1 MGEIKFNI
9 VGDASGFKKAVADAK
24 AGVSDAKRQIES
36 EGQAMSDVF
45 DNLKKTIATTFTF
58 AFAGQLAGQI
68 AQVRGEFQQLE
79 VAFKTMLG
87 SAEKANALMSQL
99 TTTAAITPF
108 GLQDVANGAKQLL
121 AFGMASNK
129 VNETLIRLGDIAAG
143 LSIPLTDLVY
153 LYGTTMTQGRLFTQD
168 FRQFQGRG
176 IPIADELAKQFGV
189 AKKAVGELVT
199 AGKIGFPEVEKAIIA
214 MTSEGG
220 KFGGL
225 MEAQSKTI
233 TGQISNI
240 EDAIDSMFNEIG
252 QSSEG
257 LINGALSSVSFLIE
271 NYQTIAELLMVIAG
285 AYGINKAALALNAG
299 VANAMAVQEIEAY
312 TALLGAK
319 EANNI
324 SDAQTLASTKGMSV
338 AKAEELL
345 AVKAL
350 VKEKIAELG
359 ATHALALAKQ
369 NEANIAVASSAKQLA
384 STEARMNLVRQ
395 QIAAT
400 YITNDAKKREA
411 LLTELN
417 TLSEQ
422 RNALVKAQ
430 KTAQIQLET
439 ATIEVNSAQTALNTA
454 TTQANT
460 IANSVNA
467 KSVNM
472 LSLAFGGLK
481 KAWAGVTGF
490 LSANPYLL
498 LGLAIA
504 GVAYSIYK
512 VVTASNVYEAA
523 QENMAKITEEL
534 NNKISEH
541 KSKAEGYIRTI
552 RDENAMTFE
561 RTKAYKDL
569 QEIIPS
575 ITEQYSLQELQTL
588 NNVDAQRMLN
598 EEMQKMARGGLV
610 EQVNKFSDSG
620 DKMSEFWEGN
630 SFWSFIKQT
639 NAETPIWLNLIGS
652 ATGIFGKLTTSIIGA
667 SNAAEKFGKE
677 MQEKAIDALRIFD
690 EEAEEQAF
698 LELDVETQI
707 KVSKENEEKTAKEAK
722 ELKAKAEEAINSG
735 DNTLFV
741 DYYVQYQFKLKE
753 KEKWEERLNN
763 AMQAPTY
770 DEQKKQWKVELAEK
784 RKLLKEQ
791 SKDSSRATETD
802 RETTRKEIQ
811 DLEKKLGVNKSGKSS
826 GKSPEELKADYV
838 KAQQALEG
846 VKERQQKEQNR
857 QIRDMYFRQQELEI
871 SLMDDASKRRI
882 EEEKLNRQKE
892 EYELQKEMEDAQ
904 EAEIARQKALF
915 DAQEEEKA
923 KAEAQKGKK
932 YTKKVFADED
942 INNAEL
948 AKIADRYKTLGELT
962 QQKADADARKAE
974 ADAMNEYLIEYG
986 TYQEKRKAIADKYNK
1001 QIAEAETEGQKKILQ
1016 KQMENE
1022 LSELDISANKTTSIV
1037 AQLFGDMTDK
1047 SLADLRR
1054 LQTEGKKVL
1063 DFLTGGQWNEE
1074 TGKDL
1079 GITKEMFNTIS
1090 ADPAKLAELQKIL
1103 KDLTDDV
1110 KALENP
1116 FKQVKMGFGDMFK
1129 NLKDPKKFSEA
1140 LNDVVS
1146 AMNKIS
1152 QAGSFVSDSI
1162 RSLGN
1167 AFGSDTFGAI
1177 ADGLDMALGAMDS
1190 AMQGAQAGAA
1200 FGPWGA
1206 AAGAAIG
1213 LVSSLGESIAELHD
1227 NKKEKKIVAFQEQID
1242 GLQKRYDKLGDAIE
1256 RAYSADASGLIEEQN
1271 KMLAK
1276 QRELI
1281 SQQIAEEQDKKNA
1294 DQSRIN
1300 EWTDKMEEVSKQIE
1314 ENKRE
1319 AIEAMTG
1326 TDISSAID
1334 SFATALAD
1342 AWQNGTDSAY
1352 ESVNVVKKLLRT
1364 GIVEYIKKTISPDVE
1379 ALMGNMANYLGD
1391 GVISEYEQA
1400 LLDAEAK
1407 AIANKSDQ
1415 LLGTA
1420 KKAGLLT
1427 DEASSGTSGG
1437 ASAMTQETAE
1447 EVNGRFTAMQ
1457 ISMEAMRTSTQ
1468 VMQGAL
1474 GGLIAQITPAIAV
1487 TTESSRT
1494 LGEIRDLAIQRND
1507 YLADIAKYTKGNLAE
1522 VTSMAKEIVKIKDK
1536 L

>member
-36 EGQAMSDVF
+36 EGQAMSEVF
-45 DNLKKTIATTFTF
+45 NKIGKTIGAVFTATMAKELVTN
-58 AFAGQLAGQI
+58 I
-68 AQVRGEFQQLE
+68 AKVRGEFQQLE
-79 VAFKTMLG
+79 VSFRTMLG
-87 SAEKANALMSQL
+87 SADKANALMAQI
-99 TTTAAITPF
+99 TQTAAITPF

-121 AFGMASNK
+121 AYGMASEK
-129 VNETLIRLGDIAAG
+129 VNETLIRLGDISAG
-143 LSIPLTDLVY
+143 LSIPLNDLVY
-153 LYGTTMTQGRLFTQD
+153 LYGTTMTQGQLFTQD

-176 IPIADELAKQFGV
+176 IPIAEELAKQFGV
-189 AKKAVGELVT
+189 VKAEVGALVT
-199 AGKIGFPEVEKAIIA
+199 AGRVGFPEVEKAIVS

-220 KFGGL
+220 KFAGL

-233 TGQISNI
+233 TGQISNL
-240 EDAIDSMFNEIG
+240 EDSIDSMFNEIG
-252 QSSEG
+252 RANEG
-257 LINGALSSVSFLIE
+257 VIGGAIEMASTLVE
-271 NYQTIAELLMVIAG
+271 NYKEIGEYLMYLVVTYGAYKAATMAVVAVQKIHASAMGAMALEAKLASMAGVQLTASQLRMATATKAVSLAMNKLKAIFMSNPWGIAIAG
-285 AYGINKAALALNAG
+285 ATALGIAIYKIVTYETEMEKSQRRVNEAVADMEASVATEVASVDALFSVLKNATEGTKQWQYAKDQIIKNYGQYLDGLIDEKNNLIDIEKAYQRVTLAAEDAARARAIDTATATSGDVYQDVYDKQTKAILGQLKTIGDKELEGTLFELIKTDIAQTGVMRDETLRELAKTLGVQLKSTKYGLEAISGKNKDVFGAIRLAVTEIRKAKTNFTNEINDVQLRLGTAENQYLSFTTEQLKTRQASIQSALDEADAVGETSDIVVVENGKIVKSYENRADALLELAKISEALQTSQSG
-299 VANAMAVQEIEAY
+299 KKTDTSGKTSLANAKSAMD
-312 TALLGAK
+312 TAHKVWQDAIKANESLEKIQGLQADYDAK
-319 EANNI
+319 KKKYEEMLTTMGH
-324 SDAQTLASTKGMSV
+324 DPKAQTAQ
-338 AKAEELL
+338 AKAEE
-345 AVKAL
+345 KAL
-350 VKEKIAELG
+350 KEEEKRGEELLDL
-359 ATHALALAKQ
+359 TRKTEDDRLAIKKESRAKEI
-369 NEANIAVASSAKQLA
+369 EAINNA
-384 STEARMNLVRQ
+384 
-395 QIAAT
+395 
-400 YITNDAKKREA
+400 YKRELEDFNKIEA
-411 LLTELN
+411 EWK
-417 TLSEQ
+417 
-422 RNALVKAQ
+422 KAQ
-430 KTAQIQLET
+430 
-439 ATIEVNSAQTALNTA
+439 
-454 TTQANT
+454 
-460 IANSVNA
+460 
-467 KSVNM
+467 
-472 LSLAFGGLK
+472 G
-481 KAWAGVTGF
+481 
-490 LSANPYLL
+490 
-498 LGLAIA
+498 
-504 GVAYSIYK
+504 
-512 VVTASNVYEAA
+512 
-523 QENMAKITEEL
+523 
-534 NNKISEH
+534 
-541 KSKAEGYIRTI
+541 
-552 RDENAMTFE
+552 
-561 RTKAYKDL
+561 
-569 QEIIPS
+569 
-575 ITEQYSLQELQTL
+575 
-588 NNVDAQRMLN
+588 
-598 EEMQKMARGGLV
+598 
-610 EQVNKFSDSG
+610 
-620 DKMSEFWEGN
+620 
-630 SFWSFIKQT
+630 
-639 NAETPIWLNLIGS
+639 
-652 ATGIFGKLTTSIIGA
+652 GKLTDDQTTA
-667 SNAAEKFGKE
+667 LQDARAVAFD
-677 MQEKAIDALRIFD
+677 KAQYER
-690 EEAEEQAF
+690 
-698 LELDVETQI
+698 
-707 KVSKENEEKTAKEAK
+707 NEVNDKYW
-722 ELKAKAEEAINSG
+722 KAEE
-735 DNTLFV
+735 
-741 DYYVQYQFKLKE
+741 E
-753 KEKWEERLNN
+753 
-763 AMQAPTY
+763 AMT
-770 DEQKKQWKVELAEK
+770 
-784 RKLLKEQ
+784 
-791 SKDSSRATETD
+791 
-802 RETTRKEIQ
+802 
-811 DLEKKLGVNKSGKSS
+811 
-826 GKSPEELKADYV
+826 
-838 KAQQALEG
+838 
-846 VKERQQKEQNR
+846 
-857 QIRDMYFRQQELEI
+857 
-871 SLMDDASKRRI
+871 
-882 EEEKLNRQKE
+882 
-892 EYELQKEMEDAQ
+892 
-904 EAEIARQKALF
+904 
-915 DAQEEEKA
+915 
-923 KAEAQKGKK
+923 
-932 YTKKVFADED
+932 
-942 INNAEL
+942 
-948 AKIADRYKTLGELT
+948 
-962 QQKADADARKAE
+962 
-974 ADAMNEYLIEYG
+974 EYLIAYG
-986 TYQEKRKAIADKYNK
+986 TYQQKREAIADKYNK

-1054 LQTEGKKVL
+1054 LQTEGKKAL

-1140 LNDVVS
+1140 LSDVVS

-1167 AFGSDTFGAI
+1167 AFGSDTFKGI
-1177 ADGLDMALGAMDS
+1177 ADGMDMALGALDS

-1206 AAGAAIG
+1206 VAGAAIG
-1213 LVSSLGESIAELHD
+1213 LVSSLGESIAQLHD
-1227 NKKEKKIVAFQEQID
+1227 DKKEKKIVAFQEQID

-1352 ESVNVVKKLLRT
+1352 ESINVVKKLLRT

-1400 LLDAEAK
+1400 LLEAEAK

-1415 LLGTA
+1415 LFSTA

-1437 ASAMTQETAE
+1437 VSAMSQETAE
-1447 EVNGRFTAMQ
+1447 ELNGRFTAMQ

>member
-45 DNLKKTIATTFTF
+45 NKIGKTIGAVFTATMAKELVTN
-58 AFAGQLAGQI
+58 I
-68 AQVRGEFQQLE
+68 AKVRGEFQQLE
-79 VAFKTMLG
+79 VSFRTMLG
-87 SAEKANALMSQL
+87 SADKANALMAQI
-99 TTTAAITPF
+99 TQTAAITPF

-121 AFGMASNK
+121 AYGMASEK
-129 VNETLIRLGDIAAG
+129 VNETLIRLGDISAG
-143 LSIPLTDLVY
+143 LSIPLNDLVY

-176 IPIADELAKQFGV
+176 IPIAEELAKQFGV
-189 AKKAVGELVT
+189 VKAEVGNLVT
-199 AGKIGFPEVEKAIIA
+199 AGRVGFPEIEKAIIS

-220 KFGGL
+220 KFAGL

-233 TGQISNI
+233 TGQISNL
-240 EDAIDSMFNEIG
+240 EDSIDSMFNEIG
-252 QSSEG
+252 RANEDAIG
-257 LINGALSSVSFLIE
+257 GAIEMASTLVE
-271 NYQTIAELLMVIAG
+271 NYKEIGEYLMYLVVTYGAYKTATMAVVAVQKIHASAMGAMALEAKLASMAGVQLTASQLRMATATKAVSLAMNKLKAIFMSNPWGIAIAG
-285 AYGINKAALALNAG
+285 ATALGIAIYKIVTYETEMEKSQRRVNEAVAKFGASVETEQESIDYLFKSLEKATQGTKEYELAKNQILSNYGQYLDGLVDERNNLIDVEQAYLRVKVAAEDSARARNLAEAKANSNKAYEDIYEEQLKVIQEKLSVIGNEKIENSLLEGIKLSIKQKGFLSEKMQYALADALDLKVEKKPKGKGERVVGDNAG
-299 VANAMAVQEIEAY
+299 IFKDISNATKLIRNAKRVNAKETKDLDKLLGNATNKYIGMSTEALKARKSLIQSSLEEAKSVGETSDIIVTENGKTIESYKTLAEAELSLLQINEALQTSQSEKKTDTSGKTSLANAKSAMD
-312 TALLGAK
+312 TAHKVWQDAIKANESLEKIQGLQADYDAK
-319 EANNI
+319 KKKYEEMLTTMGH
-324 SDAQTLASTKGMSV
+324 DPKAQTAQ
-338 AKAEELL
+338 AKAEEQALKAEEKRGEELL
-345 AVKAL
+345 DLKRKTEDDRLAIT
-350 VKEKIAELG
+350 KESRAKELE
-359 ATHALALAKQ
+359 AINNTYKRELEDLAKI
-369 NEANIAVASSAKQLA
+369 EAEWK
-384 STEARMNLVRQ
+384 
-395 QIAAT
+395 
-400 YITNDAKKREA
+400 
-411 LLTELN
+411 
-417 TLSEQ
+417 
-422 RNALVKAQ
+422 KAQ
-430 KTAQIQLET
+430 
-439 ATIEVNSAQTALNTA
+439 
-454 TTQANT
+454 
-460 IANSVNA
+460 
-467 KSVNM
+467 
-472 LSLAFGGLK
+472 G
-481 KAWAGVTGF
+481 
-490 LSANPYLL
+490 
-498 LGLAIA
+498 
-504 GVAYSIYK
+504 
-512 VVTASNVYEAA
+512 
-523 QENMAKITEEL
+523 
-534 NNKISEH
+534 
-541 KSKAEGYIRTI
+541 
-552 RDENAMTFE
+552 
-561 RTKAYKDL
+561 
-569 QEIIPS
+569 
-575 ITEQYSLQELQTL
+575 
-588 NNVDAQRMLN
+588 
-598 EEMQKMARGGLV
+598 
-610 EQVNKFSDSG
+610 
-620 DKMSEFWEGN
+620 
-630 SFWSFIKQT
+630 
-639 NAETPIWLNLIGS
+639 
-652 ATGIFGKLTTSIIGA
+652 GKLTDEQTTA
-667 SNAAEKFGKE
+667 LE
-677 MQEKAIDALRIFD
+677 DARAVAFD
-690 EEAEEQAF
+690 KSQYER
-698 LELDVETQI
+698 
-707 KVSKENEEKTAKEAK
+707 NEVNDKYW
-722 ELKAKAEEAINSG
+722 KAEE
-735 DNTLFV
+735 
-741 DYYVQYQFKLKE
+741 E
-753 KEKWEERLNN
+753 
-763 AMQAPTY
+763 AMT
-770 DEQKKQWKVELAEK
+770 
-784 RKLLKEQ
+784 
-791 SKDSSRATETD
+791 
-802 RETTRKEIQ
+802 
-811 DLEKKLGVNKSGKSS
+811 
-826 GKSPEELKADYV
+826 
-838 KAQQALEG
+838 
-846 VKERQQKEQNR
+846 
-857 QIRDMYFRQQELEI
+857 
-871 SLMDDASKRRI
+871 
-882 EEEKLNRQKE
+882 
-892 EYELQKEMEDAQ
+892 
-904 EAEIARQKALF
+904 
-915 DAQEEEKA
+915 
-923 KAEAQKGKK
+923 
-932 YTKKVFADED
+932 
-942 INNAEL
+942 
-948 AKIADRYKTLGELT
+948 
-962 QQKADADARKAE
+962 
-974 ADAMNEYLIEYG
+974 EYLIAYG

-1054 LQTEGKKVL
+1054 LQTEGKKAL

-1074 TGKDL
+1074 TGKEL

-1177 ADGLDMALGAMDS
+1177 ADGMDMALGALDS

-1206 AAGAAIG
+1206 VAGAAIG

-1227 NKKEKKIVAFQEQID
+1227 NKKEAKIVAFQEQID

-1364 GIVEYIKKTISPDVE
+1364 GIVEYIKKVISPDVE

-1391 GVISEYEQA
+1391 GVISEYERAQ
-1400 LLDAEAK
+1400 LEAEALEIERK
-1407 AIANKSDQ
+1407 ADKYRAEINK
-1415 LLGTA
+1415 LG
-1420 KKAGLLT
+1420 LT
-1427 DEASSGTSGG
+1427 ESSSGTSGG
-1437 ASAMTQETAE
+1437 VSAMTQETAE
-1447 EVNGRFTAMQ
+1447 ELNGRFTAMQ